1 MHILYIGYLFAS
13 MQILQVSSH
22 QQTTTTSSTL
32 KKVTVYQSG
41 ASLEHFASIQLKQ
54 GNQELVIGGLS
65 SYLDINSLQV
75 NCPESVTILG
85 MEFSNNFIG
94 PENVSPEV
102 KTLQDSLEIIHR
114 KSQENNILIHTS
126 TELLEV
132 LRVNKDIKG
141 TQTGLSVAELTKLM
155 DYYKNK
161 SIAVQTELMHLNNKK
176 KELDQLTSKLKQQ
189 IAEEQKKNTKSG
201 GRLTL
206 QLSVNVSGKHDFNIH
221 YISQNAYW
229 TPYYDIKCK
238 NTQSPLSFT
247 YKAKI
252 VQTTGIDWNKV
263 SLSLSTASPK
273 QYGNA
278 PLLKTWF
285 LGYINPVKNMN
296 SALAKSNTYG
306 QLLEGRTPG
315 LTTLSA
321 SGMPGAT
328 SQVTIRGTSTID
340 NDAAPIYIVNG
351 IPMEP
356 NEFSKLNP
364 NDFKSVEVLREEA
377 ATSIY
382 GSRAAHGAIVITTKS
397 GLEDYIS
404 VSESTLDVTYDI
416 SLPYDVPTNGK
427 PQIATLK
434 EAEMPA
440 VYKYYA
446 VPKLDT
452 DAYLL
457 AEVTNWQSMNFL
469 PGEANIIFEGTYIGK
484 SFLDPANTNDT
495 LNLTLGT
502 DKRVVVKREKVTD
515 FSSVKFLGSNK
526 SQTVTYDV
534 TVRNSKTEP
543 IQIILKD
550 QYPIS
555 TQKDIEVQL
564 QEHSKGSVHEEIGV
578 VTWTLTIPPG
588 TQEKKRISYNVR
600 YPKGKVINLQ

>member
-1 MHILYIGYLFAS
+1 MQLLYIGFLMAF
-13 MQILQVSSH
+13 MQFHQSTPLQTQSTV
-22 QQTTTTSSTL
+22 SSTL
-32 KKVTVYQSG
+32 KKVTVYQAG
-41 ASLEHFASIQLKQ
+41 ASLEHIASTPLKQ

-65 SYLDINSLQV
+65 SYLDINSIQV
-75 NCPESVTILG
+75 HCPEAVTILG
-85 MEFSNNFIG
+85 MEFSNQYMAEAYI
-94 PENVSPEV
+94 SPSV
-102 KTLQDSLEIIHR
+102 KHLTDSLEKINQQI
-114 KSQENNILIHTS
+114 QQNNILTNTS

-132 LRVNKDIKG
+132 LRVNKEIKG
-141 TQTGLSVAELTKLM
+141 TQSGLSVAELTKLM

-161 SIAVQTELMHLNNKK
+161 SIAVQTELMELRNKK
-176 KELDQLTSKLKQQ
+176 KVLDDISLKLKNQ
-189 IAEEQKKNTKSG
+189 IAEEKKKNTQSG
-201 GRLTL
+201 GRITL
-206 QLSVNVSGKHDFNIH
+206 QLSVAVNGKYDFNVH

-229 TPYYDIKCK
+229 TPYYDIKCR
-238 NTQSPLSFT
+238 NTKDPLAIT

-252 VQTTGIDWNKV
+252 SQSTGIDWNKV
-263 SLSLSTASPK
+263 NLSLSTASPK

-285 LGYINPVKNMN
+285 LGYVNTVRNMN
-296 SALAKSNTYG
+296 NMLSKSNTFG
-306 QLLEGRTPG
+306 QILQGQAPG
-315 LTTLSA
+315 LEVLPGSGQPGQA
-321 SGMPGAT
+321 ST
-328 SQVTIRGTSTID
+328 VFIRGNASITGNSE
-340 NDAAPIYIVNG
+340 PLYIING

-356 NEFSKLNP
+356 HEFSKLNP
-364 NDFKSVEVLREEA
+364 NDFKSVEVLKDAA
-377 ATSIY
+377 ATSLY
-382 GSRAAHGAIVITTKS
+382 GSRGANGVVVVTTKS
-397 GLEDYIS
+397 GLEDYIT

-446 VPKLDT
+446 VPKLDR

-457 AEVTNWQSMNFL
+457 AEITNWQSMNFL

-526 SQTVTYDV
+526 SQTVTYDI

-543 IQIILKD
+543 IQLILKD

-555 TQKDIEVQL
+555 TNKEIEVHL
-564 QEHSKGSVHEEIGV
+564 LESNKGSVNEEIGV
-578 VTWTLTIPPG
+578 VTWQLSIPPG
-588 TQEKKRISYNVR
+588 TNEKKRISYNVR